1 VLENAA
7 LMRRLFFISFHQ
19 KEYKTSMLSFFKYQ
33 GTGNDFVMIDAREVK
48 VSLSQEEI
56 AAICS
61 RRFGVGADGLIL
73 LKNADGCD
81 FRMVYYN
88 ADGREGSMC
97 GNGGRCTVKFAADLG
112 IFEKETS
119 FIAVD
124 GPHEALLIE
133 DKVRLKMTDTA
144 TVAEVDGNSF
154 YNTGSPH
161 VVIYSDN
168 LGALDVNKEG
178 AAIRYNEYWQAAG
191 GSNINFV
198 ELKGSQSIAVRT
210 YERGV
215 EAETYSCG
223 TGVTACA
230 LDAWQKHQMKS
241 PIAINTLG
249 GQLEVSFEQNT
260 DGSFSNIWLEG
271 PALRVFKGIW

>member
-1 VLENAA
+1 
-7 LMRRLFFISFHQ
+7 
-19 KEYKTSMLSFFKYQ
+19 MLSFFKYQ
-33 GTGNDFVMIDAREVK
+33 GTGNDFVMIDARDTEI
-48 VSLSQEEI
+48 SLSQEEI

-73 LKNADGCD
+73 LKNADGYD

-112 IFEKETS
+112 IFENKTT

-124 GPHEALLIE
+124 GPHEALLVD

-144 TVAEVDGNSF
+144 AVTEIEGNPF

-161 VVIYSDN
+161 VVIYNND
-168 LGALDVNKEG
+168 LDKLDVNKEG
-178 AAIRYNEYWQAAG
+178 AAIRYNAYWQAAG

-198 ELKGSQSIAVRT
+198 ELKGPQFIAVRT

-230 LDAWQKHQMKS
+230 LDAWQQHQMKS
-241 PIAINTLG
+241 PVSIDTKG
-249 GQLEVSFEQNT
+249 GKLEVSFEQNS

-271 PALRVFKGIW
+271 PALRVFKGSW